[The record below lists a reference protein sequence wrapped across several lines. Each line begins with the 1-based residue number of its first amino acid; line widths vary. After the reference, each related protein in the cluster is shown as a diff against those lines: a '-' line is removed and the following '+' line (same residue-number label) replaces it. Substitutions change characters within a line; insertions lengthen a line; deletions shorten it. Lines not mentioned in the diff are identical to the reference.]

1 MEIKVTHNRTISNC
15 KIIDL
20 VIYNGLRRIPLRVNL
35 LHVDY
40 PLIMKMQMM
49 PRFGVYA
56 NMEETEEL
64 LEYLH
69 KRKFIDLITPI
80 DYKEIEPFVAIS
92 GTQDSPYAQFESCT
106 YRPYQDGKCNYYNWY
121 KPAIFMAMIKAIKQ
135 WRKEIEDDGSSDS

>member
-1 MEIKVTHNRTISNC
+1 MEIRVTHNRTICNC

-35 LHVDY
+35 LHMDY

-56 NMEETEEL
+56 NMEEIEEL

-69 KRKFIDLITPI
+69 ERKFIDLITPI
-80 DYKEIEPFVAIS
+80 DYKEIEPFVAIG
-92 GTQDSPYAQFESCT
+92 GTQDSPYAQFESYT
-106 YRPYQDGKCNYYNWY
+106 YRPYQDDKCNYYNWY
-121 KPAIFMAMIKAIKQ
+121 RPAIFMAMIKAIKQ
-135 WRKEIEDDGSSDS
+135 WRKEIEDYGSSDS